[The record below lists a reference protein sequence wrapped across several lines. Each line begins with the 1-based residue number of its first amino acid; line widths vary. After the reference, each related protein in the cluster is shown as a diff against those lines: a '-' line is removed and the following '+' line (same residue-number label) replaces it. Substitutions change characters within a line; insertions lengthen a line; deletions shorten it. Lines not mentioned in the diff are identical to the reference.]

1 MMTSVRESL
10 MEIEDLM
17 NSKPVCCDEEENY
30 DDDFMKDLKILPTT
44 AKWGCLVDVRL
55 LASRLE
61 RAVKLCDHKLQLLVS
76 NQDGLSVFCQLCN
89 FEKLFIEGTN
99 DVTCDEVIEVE
110 RTTLDDSNKGVVTNS
125 NKISEK
131 QNAGGP
137 LDESMNG
144 TEHLTDENN
153 VQIRINKYQGIEET
167 SDEPV
172 KTIGKETENNL
183 SNENDATC
191 DDDEIDKLLMDS
203 PPQTENTKKPIID
216 ESVTGTSNPSSEDL
230 LPIGLL
236 YPEVMVKELQDDGD
250 ALLLQSPK
258 TLRLK
263 PLKDLQPLVPGLP
276 QYTSKSVEDGVN
288 PMENIPVY
296 EEDDSLVEENLFDA
310 SSFSHIDAS
319 SLNLNHATVLGKS
332 RITYRVVGR
341 SEMDKLSAAS
351 GRPAFNTAKQQHPQ
365 QMPSLHHPQQVLGNT
380 RARNLYTTQPQ
391 QLQQHQQQDSRVSTE
406 SKKMFKKM

>member
-89 FEKLFIEGTN
+89 FEKLYIEGTD
-99 DVTCDEVIEVE
+99 DVTCDEVIEGE
-110 RTTLDDSNKGVVTNS
+110 RTTLNDDTSSIKGVVTNS

-131 QNAGGP
+131 QKAGGP
-137 LDESMNG
+137 SDESMNS
-144 TEHLTDENN
+144 TKPFTDENN
-153 VQIRINKYQGIEET
+153 VHIRSEKDQPIEET

-172 KTIGKETENNL
+172 ETIGKENNL
-183 SNENDATC
+183 TNENDATC

-296 EEDDSLVEENLFDA
+296 EEDDSLVEDNFLDA

-351 GRPAFNTAKQQHPQ
+351 GRPAFNTAQQV
-365 QMPSLHHPQQVLGNT
+365 PSPHHPQVLGNT

-391 QLQQHQQQDSRVSTE
+391 QLHQQHQQQDSRVSTE
-406 SKKMFKKM
+406 SKKMFMII

>member
-30 DDDFMKDLKILPTT
+30 DDDFMKDLKMLPTT

-76 NQDGLSVFCQLCN
+76 NQDGLGVLCQICN
-89 FEKLFIEGTN
+89 FEKLYIEGTD
-99 DVTCDEVIEVE
+99 DVTCDEVIEGE
-110 RTTLDDSNKGVVTNS
+110 RTTLNDDTSSIKGVITNS

-131 QNAGGP
+131 QKAGGP
-137 LDESMNG
+137 SDESMNS
-144 TEHLTDENN
+144 TKPLTDENN
-153 VQIRINKYQGIEET
+153 VHIRSEKDQPIEET

-172 KTIGKETENNL
+172 ETIGKENNL
-183 SNENDATC
+183 TNENDATC

-236 YPEVMVKELQDDGD
+236 YPEVMVKELKDDGD

-296 EEDDSLVEENLFDA
+296 EEDDSLVEDNFLDA

-319 SLNLNHATVLGKS
+319 SLNHATVLGKS

-351 GRPAFNTAKQQHPQ
+351 GRPAFNTAQQV
-365 QMPSLHHPQQVLGNT
+365 PSPHHPQQVLGNT

-391 QLQQHQQQDSRVSTE
+391 PQQHQQQDSRVSTK
-406 SKKMFKKM
+406 SKNLA